1 MKNYL
6 HALKPSTRTQRQRLT
21 PDQVRNNAGGFTF
34 KVSDEGRFL
43 RFLILGTEGGTYY
56 ATEAAHTVQA
66 TEFVRGYVAQNGPA
80 ALRLILE
87 VVRGHRAPRPD
98 STLLALA
105 LVARTADLDTRRA
118 AWAALPEVARTGT
131 MLLHFVAYADALGGW
146 GRLTRRGVARVYE
159 DLPLGTLA
167 LWAVKYR
174 SRDGW
179 AQADALRLA
188 HPRSTEP
195 GRHAVFRHM
204 LGQPVAEQPI
214 AEQSGPE
221 LETPD
226 PALRVIEGHNRAMS
240 VTTDAEAAA
249 LMREYGLPI
258 EAVPTEARG
267 TEVYRAALETNGL
280 TWLLR
285 NLGNL
290 SRLGLLAPQHPEIVA
305 EVVARLS
312 NPQALRRG
320 HIYPLDALKAQLV
333 YAQGRGVRGSSVWT
347 PVPAIIDALE
357 GAFYLAFGLVKPSG
371 GRSLLALDVSGSM
384 DMGTVGGVPGLTP
397 RLATAAMSLVTARVE
412 THTTPVAFTSG
423 VGGMG
428 GQWGGTSG
436 LTPLKISPR
445 QRLDDVVKAMQAL
458 PMGGTDCALPMLW
471 AMKEKIP
478 VDVFVVYT
486 DNETWAGKVHPSVA
500 LEQYRQR
507 MGTPARLVVVGMTAT
522 AFSIADPADAGM
534 LDVVGFD
541 AAAPNLIGAFA
552 RGEV

>member
-6 HALKPSTRTQRQRLT
+6 HALKPPTRTQRQRLT
-21 PDQVRNNAGGFTF
+21 PDQARNNAGGFTF

-66 TEFVRGYVAQNGPA
+66 TEFVRGYVARNGPA

-87 VVRGHRAPRPD
+87 VVRGHRAPKPD
-98 STLLALA
+98 ASLLALA
-105 LVARTADLDTRRA
+105 LVARTADLETRRA

-159 DLPLGTLA
+159 DLPLDKLA

-204 LGQPVAEQPI
+204 LGQPVTEQPV
-214 AEQSGPE
+214 SE
-221 LETPD
+221 LESPD
-226 PALRVIEGHNRAMS
+226 PALRVIEGHARAMS
-240 VTTDAEAAA
+240 VTTDREAAA
-249 LMREYGLPI
+249 LMREYALPI

-290 SRLGLLAPQHPEIVA
+290 SRLGLLAPQHPEVVA

-320 HIYPLDALKAQLV
+320 HSHPLDALKAQLV

-357 GAFYLAFGLVKPSG
+357 RAFYLAFRLVKPSG
-371 GRSLLALDVSGSM
+371 GRYLLALDVSGSM
-384 DMGTVGGVPGLTP
+384 DIGTVGGVPGLTP
-397 RLATAAMSLVTARVE
+397 RLATAAMSLVTARSE
-412 THTTPVAFTSG
+412 AHTTPVAFTSG

-436 LTPLKISPR
+436 LTPLKISPA
-445 QRLDDVVKAMQAL
+445 QRLDDVVKAMRSL

-471 AMKEKIP
+471 AAKEKVP

-507 MGTPARLVVVGMTAT
+507 MGIPARLVVVGMTAT